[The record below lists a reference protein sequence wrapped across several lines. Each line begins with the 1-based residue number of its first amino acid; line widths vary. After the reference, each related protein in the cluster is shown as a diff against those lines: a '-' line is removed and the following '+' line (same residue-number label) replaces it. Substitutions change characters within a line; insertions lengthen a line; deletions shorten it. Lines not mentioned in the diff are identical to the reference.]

1 MTDAAIDPAELMRLA
16 VAKCREGIL
25 TGESPFGC
33 AIAIGDRVVAVAH
46 NRVLSTTDIT
56 AHAEINALR
65 EACHKTGEIHLA
77 GAVVATTC
85 EPCPMCAAALHWARV
100 AQVYFGATIDDAT
113 SAGFNEMPVPATEIV
128 RLGGSR
134 YSLHADVLADEC
146 RALFAEWKRSANP
159 RTY

>member
-1 MTDAAIDPAELMRLA
+1 MLDPADLMRLA
-16 VAKCREGIL
+16 VAKCREGL
-25 TGESPFGC
+25 ATGESPFGC
-33 AIAIGDRVVAVAH
+33 AIAVGDRVVAVAH

-65 EACHKTGEIHLA
+65 EACRETGDIHLA

-100 AQVYFGATIDDAT
+100 GHVYFGATIADAAD
-113 SAGFNEMPVPATEIV
+113 AGFNEMPVPAAEIV

-134 YSLHADVLADEC
+134 YSLHADLLAAEC
-146 RALFAEWKRSANP
+146 CALFAEWRRSANP

>member
-1 MTDAAIDPAELMRLA
+1 MIDPAELMRLA
-16 VAKCREGIL
+16 VAKSREGIAA
-25 TGESPFGC
+25 GESPFGC
-33 AIAIGDRVVAVAH
+33 AIAVDDRVVAVAH

-65 EACHKTGEIHLA
+65 EACRETGDIHLS

-100 AQVYFGATIDDAT
+100 AHVYFGATIANAAD
-113 SAGFNEMPVPATEIV
+113 AGFNEMPVPATEIV
-128 RLGGSR
+128 RLGSSR
-134 YSLHADVLADEC
+134 YSLHPGLLADEC
-146 RALFAEWKRSANP
+146 RHLFAEWKRSANP